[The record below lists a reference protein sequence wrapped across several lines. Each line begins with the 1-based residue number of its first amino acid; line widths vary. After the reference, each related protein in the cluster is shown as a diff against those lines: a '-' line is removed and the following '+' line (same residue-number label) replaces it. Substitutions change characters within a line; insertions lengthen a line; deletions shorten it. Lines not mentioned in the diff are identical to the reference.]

1 MIDKLKKSNPT
12 LQIYSVTDAE
22 FNEYGRVLSIDSD
35 EIVKVGEEIPLPES

>member
-22 FNEYGRVLSIDSD
+22 FNEYGRILSIGSYATSVSPCHID
-35 EIVKVGEEIPLPES
+35 I